1 MAANTILAGIRK
13 DLDSFIGEKI
23 KIKANKGRKRTIER
37 EGILEK
43 TYPNIFVV
51 MINEC
56 SDTKRRVSYSYTDL
70 LTETV
75 ELVVCRDNAETRI
88 EYSPK

>member
-1 MAANTILAGIRK
+1 MAAENVLAGIRK
-13 DLDSFIGEKI
+13 DLDSYVGERVRV
-23 KIKANKGRKRTIER
+23 KANKGRKRTVEK

-51 MINEC
+51 KIKE
-56 SDTKRRVSYSYTDL
+56 SKQSPQRVSFSYTDL

-75 ELVVCRDNAETRI
+75 EVTIFRDGET
-88 EYSPK
+88 KFACK

>member
-1 MAANTILAGIRK
+1 MAANNILAGIRK
-13 DLDSFIGEKI
+13 DLDSFVGERI
-23 KIKANKGRKRTIER
+23 KVKANKGRKRTVER

-51 MINEC
+51 MINETEN
-56 SDTKRRVSYSYTDL
+56 SPRRVSFSYTDL

-75 ELVVCRDNAETRI
+75 EVVICRENAEMKI
-88 EYSPK
+88 ACSHK